1 MLEPEV
7 QEMCHWAAELSTPK
21 KQSSRKGRPAGL
33 PFVGMDRAEFRLLAE
48 ALRALHIDGYSEER
62 DVKQLLSLEAVS
74 LSSELLHLPLVVRE
88 QEDGDL
94 CVITDTL
101 EMIVEVEKRSRRRKC
116 RTWTIV
122 IAFKLRTSFKE
133 TLRQT
138 RLQQQTKTDQ
148 AEAGPG

>member
-74 LSSELLHLPLVVRE
+74 LSSELLHLPLVVRM
-88 QEDGDL
+88 QEDGDGDL

-101 EMIVEVEKRSRRRKC
+101 EMIVEVEKGS
-116 RTWTIV
+116 WTIV

-138 RLQQQTKTDQ
+138 RL
-148 AEAGPG
+148 